1 MSQKAIFETLPN
13 YEYIRDG
20 FHIVFNGE
28 GLYVTNNADHIVV
41 LEKAKPFVKRID
53 NGRNEPEV
61 QSDETEVEE
70 KQAEEKEP
78 AEAEKTATD
87 DKYPEHVGGGM
98 YLLSNGEKVKG
109 KKAAEQAESTLEK

>member
-1 MSQKAIFETLPN
+1 MSQKAIFDTLPN

-28 GLYVTNNADHIVV
+28 GLYVTNNADHIAV

-53 NGRNEPEV
+53 NERNEPEGE
-61 QSDETEVEE
+61 SDE

-78 AEAEKTATD
+78 AEAEKTAAD

>member
-28 GLYVTNNADHIVV
+28 GLYVTNNADHIDV
-41 LEKAKPFVKRID
+41 LEKAQPFIKRIND
-53 NGRNEPEV
+53 V
-61 QSDETEVEE
+61 QETEEESVEHEPDE
-70 KQAEEKEP
+70 KQTEEKEP
-78 AEAEKTATD
+78 AEAENTAAD

-109 KKAAEQAESTLEK
+109 KKTAEQAESTLEK